1 MWYSERKGFQSDGR
15 HGCSI
20 ANFTLEA
27 PALASNECDYGKLM
41 YKGSGLVTLCRK
53 EWVYTIAGGMA
64 STWGC
69 LQTWAICFCILKSRY
84 YRSQF
89 RS

>member
-15 HGCSI
+15 HVCSI

-53 EWVYTIAGGMA
+53 EWVYTIAVHMGMSA
-64 STWGC
+64 NVGD
-69 LQTWAICFCILKSRY
+69 LFLHIEKSVLP
-84 YRSQF
+84 
-89 RS
+89 